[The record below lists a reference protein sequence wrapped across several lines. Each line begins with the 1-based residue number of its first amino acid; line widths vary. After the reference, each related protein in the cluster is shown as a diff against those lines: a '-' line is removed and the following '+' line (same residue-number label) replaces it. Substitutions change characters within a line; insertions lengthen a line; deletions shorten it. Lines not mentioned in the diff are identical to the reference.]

1 MERPPGWFRKAAA
14 KGHPGAAAHLGAY
27 LFNAE
32 EYADAFAWFEKAAI
46 EGEADAAYNLATC
59 YERGLGCD
67 ADDAKAARWLETAAD
82 AGLSKAQYA
91 LGTRR
96 RREGEYARGYA
107 LIDLA
112 ARQGLPEAEY
122 EMADANARGLG
133 VPVDAA
139 AATAGFASAARK
151 GHGNAMRCL
160 AWHMIRG
167 SGCDVDVDGGE
178 DLLLKAAVH
187 GAKQAEKDF
196 KKLESRKRKAAAAAA
211 AAGGGGGGG
220 GGGSAST
227 GATPPNGAL
236 KLPKLLPE
244 QQQQQPP
251 IRPDETTTT
260 TTTTKESIAAK
271 LATEL
276 RRLADRI
283 SYEVDKRE
291 CGYGFFDLK
300 RPSDDV
306 NVLLDALNAVEGRY
320 KDIGRDA

>member
-1 MERPPGWFRKAAA
+1 
-14 KGHPGAAAHLGAY
+14 
-27 LFNAE
+27 
-32 EYADAFAWFEKAAI
+32 
-46 EGEADAAYNLATC
+46 
-59 YERGLGCD
+59 
-67 ADDAKAARWLETAAD
+67 
-82 AGLSKAQYA
+82 
-91 LGTRR
+91 
-96 RREGEYARGYA
+96 
-107 LIDLA
+107 
-112 ARQGLPEAEY
+112 
-122 EMADANARGLG
+122 
-133 VPVDAA
+133 
-139 AATAGFASAARK
+139 
-151 GHGNAMRCL
+151 
-160 AWHMIRG
+160 MIRG

-244 QQQQQPP
+244 QQQQQTP

>member
-1 MERPPGWFRKAAA
+1 VRRGRGRRGGFAAE
-14 KGHPGAAAHLGAY
+14 GCGA
-27 LFNAE
+27 
-32 EYADAFAWFEKAAI
+32 
-46 EGEADAAYNLATC
+46 
-59 YERGLGCD
+59 
-67 ADDAKAARWLETAAD
+67 
-82 AGLSKAQYA
+82 
-91 LGTRR
+91 
-96 RREGEYARGYA
+96 RREA
-107 LIDLA
+107 
-112 ARQGLPEAEY
+112 
-122 EMADANARGLG
+122 
-133 VPVDAA
+133 
-139 AATAGFASAARK
+139 
-151 GHGNAMRCL
+151 
-160 AWHMIRG
+160 
-167 SGCDVDVDGGE
+167 GGE
-178 DLLLKAAVH
+178 GFQEA
-187 GAKQAEKDF
+187 GEP
-196 KKLESRKRKAAAAAA
+196 EEE
-211 AAGGGGGGG
+211 GGGGGGG

-244 QQQQQPP
+244 QQQQQTP